1 MPVQYTST
9 RIPVGFIRNDGSG
22 VNNGALA
29 TASLAHTVIE
39 NQHWLAFG
47 DTDAVNFLSGAPDTD
62 ITRAINVRIPPYCQ
76 YASFHFFCA
85 RDFNGTSSTL
95 SYIDIS
101 CTSSSRRTTTI
112 PFGEDFASSGKATA
126 TADMAGW
133 VHFEGISD
141 NPLTSTPSALR
152 LLNDTAVSGDWTDV
166 NVTIVA
172 SPKVYLFTGAYR
184 ILPPSRL
191 ITVQS

>member
-9 RIPVGFIRNDGSG
+9 RIPTGFIRNDGG
-22 VNNGALA
+22 GIVNGALA
-29 TASLAHTVIE
+29 TAGLAHTVIE

-47 DTDAVNFLSGAPDTD
+47 DTDTVNFLSGAPDENV
-62 ITRAINVRIPPYCQ
+62 TRTINVRIPPYCQ

-85 RDFNGTSSTL
+85 RDFNGSTTTF

-112 PFGEDFASSGKATA
+112 PFGEDFASSGKTAA

-152 LLNDTAVSGDWTDV
+152 LLNDADVSGDWT
-166 NVTIVA
+166 NVAVTVVA

-184 ILPPSRL
+184 VLPPARL
-191 ITVQS
+191 ITVQN